1 MRYLSKEEIRTRLN
15 LGKTVEQWLQPEF
28 DKVEEMDILTWLEI
42 EKEKSSDFVLRICK
56 VYDEGD
62 GDTLDFYDFSSVDP
76 DELYE
81 EQFFESLDDVYDYIS
96 KEFNILPNRFLN
108 QGMCQDEYSNY
119 LKNKSW

>member
-1 MRYLSKEEIRTRLN
+1 MRYLTNSEIKTNLN

-28 DKVEEMDILTWLEI
+28 NKVDEVDILTWLEI

-62 GDTLDFYDFSSVDP
+62 GDSLDFYGFTSVDP

-81 EQFFESLDDVYDYIS
+81 EKFFMSLNDVYDYIS
-96 KEFNILPNRFLN
+96 KELNAFPDRFLN

-119 LKNKSW
+119 LKNKNR